1 MFTQWNVKPMT
12 LLILGAVVSVVLLLV
27 ILPDVDPP
35 DTAFHRG
42 TDPTAIHAQATAA
55 PDQVIVTSPAQPPV
69 IAETFRHFYQ
79 PGTLIGTP
87 DPNSGPILLRSL
99 RC

>member
-1 MFTQWNVKPMT
+1 MFAQWNVKPTT
-12 LLILGAVVSVVLLLV
+12 LFILGAVVSVVLLLV

-42 TDPTAIHAQATAA
+42 TDPTAIHAQATAV
-55 PDQVIVTSPAQPPV
+55 PDQVMVTSPAQPPV
-69 IAETFRHFYQ
+69 TSEPYRPFYQ
-79 PGTLIGTP
+79 PGTLVGTP